1 MAKLTK
7 EEFNTK
13 YSEKITDNDDLV
25 IELMEDFSDS
35 ISEDE
40 KAELD
45 SLKEEIEKKDAEIVE
60 LKRKY
65 KERFLDSAKT
75 EEKEFNS
82 TYKMEVVQIPT
93 NKPVIRKDLE
103 DKLKSFNFT
112 FGSAVP
118 HVPIL
123 IILSLQKI

>member
-45 SLKEEIEKKDAEIVE
+45 SLKEEIENKDAEIAE

-75 EEKEFNS
+75 EEKEVN
-82 TYKMEVVQIPT
+82 
-93 NKPVIRKDLE
+93 E
-103 DKLKSFNFT
+103 DNIEEKE
-112 FGSAVP
+112 
-118 HVPIL
+118 
-123 IILSLQKI
+123 IIDIKEI

>member
-13 YSEKITDNDDLV
+13 YSKKITDNDDLV

-45 SLKEEIEKKDAEIVE
+45 SLKEEIEKKDAEIAE

-75 EEKEFNS
+75 EEKEVN
-82 TYKMEVVQIPT
+82 
-93 NKPVIRKDLE
+93 E
-103 DKLKSFNFT
+103 DNIEEKE
-112 FGSAVP
+112 
-118 HVPIL
+118 
-123 IILSLQKI
+123 IIDIKEI

>member
-35 ISEDE
+35 ISEE
-40 KAELD
+40 KVELD
-45 SLKEEIEKKDAEIVE
+45 SLKEEIEKKEAEIAE

-75 EEKEFNS
+75 EEKEVN
-82 TYKMEVVQIPT
+82 
-93 NKPVIRKDLE
+93 E
-103 DKLKSFNFT
+103 DNIEEKE
-112 FGSAVP
+112 
-118 HVPIL
+118 
-123 IILSLQKI
+123 IIDIKEI

>member
-1 MAKLTK
+1 
-7 EEFNTK
+7 
-13 YSEKITDNDDLV
+13 
-25 IELMEDFSDS
+25 MEDFSDS

-75 EEKEFNS
+75 EEKQHGKEILL
-82 TYKMEVVQIPT
+82 YD
-93 NKPVIRKDLE
+93 IR
-103 DKLKSFNFT
+103 S
-112 FGSAVP
+112 
-118 HVPIL
+118 
-123 IILSLQKI
+123 SL